1 MLTAE
6 GEKLWARGT
15 DLEIAVECVLPASV
29 NTAGAVVVNGKTLTE
44 FVRRLPPGQIEVSQ
58 DEKTKTL
65 RIDAQKAS
73 IQLPVMPSE
82 EFPSLPAP
90 SAGTEFRLAAGVL
103 REMVRQTLFATLS
116 EDSRPFLSSIL
127 WEITG
132 DKLRLVAT
140 DINRLALR
148 EAEVETGES
157 GRGLIPVR
165 ALREMAGIFSGDGEE
180 GVVVLLGT
188 KQVFFSGSGVTF
200 SSRLV
205 EAEFPQYEQVIP
217 KNYVAEMVVNR
228 EALAAALERAS
239 LVTDTVKLTINGGVL
254 YLRGDDAAVGQ
265 TFEELGVMATGDEIQ
280 IVFSPQYILDFLK
293 AVAGE
298 RVRFSFTGPTDRALL
313 RPIDSEYYQYVVMP
327 YQVNI

>member
-1 MLTAE
+1 MRLTCQQDELARALQVAARGVAQRSTLPILSGIMLTAE

-29 NTAGAVVVNGKTLTE
+29 NTAGAVVVNGKTLNE

-58 DEKTKTL
+58 DEKTNTL
-65 RIDAQKAS
+65 RVDAQKAS

-127 WEITG
+127 WEING

-200 SSRLV
+200 S
-205 EAEFPQYEQVIP
+205 
-217 KNYVAEMVVNR
+217 
-228 EALAAALERAS
+228 
-239 LVTDTVKLTINGGVL
+239 
-254 YLRGDDAAVGQ
+254 
-265 TFEELGVMATGDEIQ
+265 
-280 IVFSPQYILDFLK
+280 
-293 AVAGE
+293 
-298 RVRFSFTGPTDRALL
+298 
-313 RPIDSEYYQYVVMP
+313 
-327 YQVNI
+327 

>member
-90 SAGTEFRLAAGVL
+90 SVGTEFRLAAGVL